1 MDLRIP
7 GEEEPV
13 PNDLSHR
20 TNRKLSPGSHY
31 PLGATLGPGGVNFSL
46 YSANAEEV
54 YLLLFDRPDGE
65 PTDIIRVE
73 NRDRFAWHVFV
84 HGAGPGQL
92 YGYKVRGPFDP
103 ARGLRFNDRKLL
115 VDPYAKALTGK
126 IVNEDNLL
134 LAYDPG
140 DPARDFSLDGRENHA
155 VVPKAIVVEDRF
167 DWREDAPPSIPFE
180 RMVIYETHLKGFT
193 AHPSSKVA
201 HPGTYLGFV
210 EKIPHLQSLGVN
222 AIELLPV
229 QEFYVDDF
237 LRAKGLT
244 NYWGYNTAAFFAPEV
259 SFGTGRRP
267 GCQVEEFKT
276 LVRELHRAGIE
287 VILDVVYNH
296 TGEGN
301 ELGPTFSFKGIDNP
315 SYYVLT
321 GGPRDPARYYMNW
334 TGCGNSFN
342 LSTAPAIRMVVD
354 SLRYWVET
362 MHVDGFRFDLASV
375 LGREGGMY
383 RKCASFFD
391 AVSQDPVLQKT
402 KLIAE
407 PWDLGSYEVGNF
419 PVDWSEWNGRFRDTV
434 RRFVK
439 GDGGQLRD
447 LGFRLTGSA
456 DLYADDGRSAY
467 NSVNFVTCHDGF
479 TLRDLVS
486 FDGKHNEANLEGNR
500 DGTDDNNSWNCG
512 AEGETD
518 DPEIARLRR
527 RLAKN
532 HACLLLFSSGT
543 PMILGGDEFLR
554 TQGGN
559 NNAYCQDN
567 PISWFDWGEVERNGD
582 MVAFFRKAIAFT
594 KKYTILQ
601 RRKFFTGTDRDGN
614 AVPDIQWFGEDLG
627 PPRWDD
633 PESRLLCLLLDG
645 NEEPSD
651 AGSYFLFLA
660 LNGDH
665 RQREVMVPPLP
676 SGLRWRRAID
686 TSRPAGEDFVDDG
699 AEPLPDPADRY
710 LVNPRTTVVLLGK

>member
-1 MDLRIP
+1 M
-7 GEEEPV
+7 EETV
-13 PNDLSHR
+13 TNDLSHR
-20 TNRKLSPGSHY
+20 TTRTLSAGTHY
-31 PLGATLGPGGVNFSL
+31 PLGADVREGGVNFSL
-46 YSANAEEV
+46 YSANAEDV
-54 YLLLFDRPDGE
+54 FLLLFDRPDGDA
-65 PTDIIRVE
+65 TDVIRVE
-73 NRDRFAWHVFV
+73 TRDRFAWHVFV

-103 ARGLRFNDRKLL
+103 ARGLRFNGKKLL
-115 VDPYAKALTGK
+115 ADPYAKALTGK
-126 IVNEDNLL
+126 FVNTENLL
-134 LAYDPG
+134 LAYDPLSPEK
-140 DPARDFSLDGRENHA
+140 DLSIDLRDNTRA
-155 VVPKAIVVEDRF
+155 VPKSIVVDDRF
-167 DWREDAPPSIPFE
+167 DWRGDSSIPFE
-180 RMVIYETHLKGFT
+180 RLVIYETHVKGFT
-193 AHPSSKVA
+193 AHPSSGVA

-210 EKIPHLQSLGVN
+210 GKIPYLRSLGVN
-222 AIELLPV
+222 AVEILPIH
-229 QEFYVDDF
+229 EFTVDDF
-237 LRAKGLT
+237 LRGKGLT
-244 NYWGYNTAAFFAPEV
+244 NYWGYSTVGFFAPE
-259 SFGTGRRP
+259 SSYGTGRYP

-301 ELGPTFSFKGIDNP
+301 EMGPTISFKGIDNP

-334 TGCGNSFN
+334 TGCGNSVN
-342 LSTAPAIRMVVD
+342 LASVPAIRLVMD
-354 SLRYWVET
+354 SLRYWVEV

-407 PWDLGSYEVGNF
+407 PWDLGTYEVGEF
-419 PVDWSEWNGRFRDTV
+419 PVDWSEWNGRFRDTA
-434 RRFVK
+434 RKFAK

-456 DLYADDGRSAY
+456 DLYGDDGRSAY

-479 TLRDLVS
+479 TLSDLVS
-486 FDGKHNEANLEGNR
+486 YNGKHNEANLEGNR

-512 AEGETD
+512 AEGETG
-518 DPEIARLRR
+518 DPGIARLRR
-527 RLAKN
+527 RMAKN

-567 PISWFDWGEVERNGD
+567 DIGWFDWRAADREKDG

-594 KKYTILQ
+594 KKHTILQ

-614 AVPDIQWFGEDLG
+614 AVPDIQWFGDDLS

-633 PESRLLCLLLDG
+633 PEGRLLCLLLDG
-645 NEEPSD
+645 NEEPSE
-651 AGSYFLFLA
+651 AGDYFLFLI

-665 RQREVMVPPLP
+665 RERTVAVPPLA
-676 SGLRWRRAID
+676 GGKRWRRAID
-686 TSRPAGEDFVDDG
+686 TSLSPGDDFADDG
-699 AEPLPDPADRY
+699 AEPLLDPADRY
-710 LVNPRTTVVLLGK
+710 LVNPRSTVLLLGK

>member
-1 MDLRIP
+1 MT
-7 GEEEPV
+7 
-13 PNDLSHR
+13 NDLSHR
-20 TNRKLSPGSHY
+20 TNRKLSPGWHY
-31 PLGATLGPGGVNFSL
+31 PLGATLGLGGVNFSL

-54 YLLLFDRPDGE
+54 WLLLFDRPDGD
-65 PTDIIRVE
+65 PTDIIRVQE
-73 NRDRFAWHVFV
+73 RDRYAWHVFV
-84 HGAGPGQL
+84 HGVSAGQL

-115 VDPYAKALTGK
+115 IDPYAKALTGK
-126 IVNEDNLL
+126 IVNEGNLL

-140 DPARDFSLDGRENHA
+140 DPARDLSLDRRGNQA
-155 VVPKAIVVEDRF
+155 IVPKAIVVDDRF
-167 DWREDAPPSIPFE
+167 DWKGDAPPSIPFE

-222 AIELLPV
+222 AVELLPV
-229 QEFYVDDF
+229 LEFYVEDF
-237 LRAKGLT
+237 LREKGLT
-244 NYWGYNTAAFFAPEV
+244 NYWGYNTAAFFAPES
-259 SFGTGRRP
+259 SFGTGSRP

-301 ELGPTFSFKGIDNP
+301 ELGPTFSFRGIDNP

-321 GGPRDPARYYMNW
+321 GGPQDPARYYMNW

-342 LSTAPAIRMVVD
+342 LSTPPAIRLVMD
-354 SLRYWVET
+354 SLRYWVEA

-383 RKCASFFD
+383 QRCASFFD
-391 AVSQDPVLQKT
+391 AVAQDPVLQKC

-456 DLYADDGRSAY
+456 DLYGDDGRSAY

-486 FDGKHNEANLEGNR
+486 FSGKHNEGNLEGNR

-559 NNAYCQDN
+559 NNGYCQDN
-567 PISWFDWGEVERNGD
+567 PVSWFDWGEVERNAD

-601 RRKFFTGTDRDGN
+601 RRKFLTGTDTDQD
-614 AVPDIQWFGEDLG
+614 AIPDIQWFGEDLG
-627 PPRWDD
+627 PPRWAD
-633 PESRLLCLLLDG
+633 PEARTLCCLLEG
-645 NEEPSD
+645 NEEPSE
-651 AGSYFLFLA
+651 AGTYFLFLA
-660 LNGDH
+660 LNADY

-686 TSRPAGEDFVDDG
+686 TSLAAGEDFMDDG

-710 LVNPRTTVVLLGK
+710 LVHPRTTVVLLGK